1 MNKVNVSLFFFI
13 IVFGLQ
19 CRAQDAVYTK
29 IYKERQARTEWFR
42 DARFGMFIHWG
53 IYAIPARGEWVRSQE
68 KLSIEDYQKYF
79 KEFNPKDYD
88 PREWAKLAKQA
99 GMKYAVITAK
109 HHDGFC
115 LFDSKLTDYK
125 VTNTPVGRD
134 LLKEFLDAFRAEG
147 LKVGVYYSLIDWHH
161 PDYPAYG
168 DRQHPMRDNPEW
180 KDQKYNWDNYLKYMH
195 GQVREICSNYGKI
208 DIMWFD
214 FSYNE
219 FSGEKWKATQLVNMV
234 RELQPGII
242 IDNRL
247 GGEMTTEHPDPYA
260 GDFEGPEQYIP
271 VRPVVDVYKNPVP
284 WEVCMTL
291 NNHWG
296 YSSTDFDYKSSKD
309 VVRALANCVSKGGN
323 LLLNVGPD
331 AYGNIPGPSKEILK
345 EVGQWMDKN
354 GESIYGCSRSEFP
367 KPDWGRYT
375 KKGDTLYV
383 HIMEPNIG
391 QFCLEGLK
399 GKAGS
404 ARLLTDGSEV
414 FLTGFWNGG
423 KKPYVDESDLFLSLG
438 RPFSLTYSLPD
449 KTDTVIKIKLQ

>member
-1 MNKVNVSLFFFI
+1 MY
-13 IVFGLQ
+13 FGLQ

-68 KLSIEDYQKYF
+68 KISIEDYQKYF
-79 KEFNPKDYD
+79 NEFNPKDYD

-208 DIMWFD
+208 NILWFD
-214 FSYNE
+214 F
-219 FSGEKWKATQLVNMV
+219 FV
-234 RELQPGII
+234 
-242 IDNRL
+242 
-247 GGEMTTEHPDPYA
+247 
-260 GDFEGPEQYIP
+260 
-271 VRPVVDVYKNPVP
+271 
-284 WEVCMTL
+284 
-291 NNHWG
+291 
-296 YSSTDFDYKSSKD
+296 
-309 VVRALANCVSKGGN
+309 
-323 LLLNVGPD
+323 
-331 AYGNIPGPSKEILK
+331 
-345 EVGQWMDKN
+345 
-354 GESIYGCSRSEFP
+354 
-367 KPDWGRYT
+367 
-375 KKGDTLYV
+375 
-383 HIMEPNIG
+383 
-391 QFCLEGLK
+391 
-399 GKAGS
+399 
-404 ARLLTDGSEV
+404 
-414 FLTGFWNGG
+414 
-423 KKPYVDESDLFLSLG
+423 
-438 RPFSLTYSLPD
+438 
-449 KTDTVIKIKLQ
+449 